1 VHSNSPSTLP
11 PLTELVICTLVSSSR
26 SIPNGIYEELI
37 YALNSTL
44 EGGGEG
50 LKLLSISTMGHL
62 QVLLLLTMSQELQ
75 GEATNHSGSVLFLR
89 VGVALRMAQD
99 LVSLA
104 RRWVNLS
111 LFHGFRLLF

>member
-1 VHSNSPSTLP
+1 
-11 PLTELVICTLVSSSR
+11 
-26 SIPNGIYEELI
+26 
-37 YALNSTL
+37 
-44 EGGGEG
+44 

-104 RRWVNLS
+104 RRGVGLCCVVAA
-111 LFHGFRLLF
+111 LP

>member
-1 VHSNSPSTLP
+1 M
-11 PLTELVICTLVSSSR
+11 
-26 SIPNGIYEELI
+26 
-37 YALNSTL
+37 
-44 EGGGEG
+44 
-50 LKLLSISTMGHL
+50 KLLSISTMGHL

-104 RRWVNLS
+104 RRGVVLCCCCS
-111 LFHGFRLLF
+111 TLRVSVVGADGFF